1 MSLEIG
7 SSTMG
12 AAIGLKQAQGQ
23 VAFGVKALGMA
34 ADQQQ
39 QSITALLSPGT
50 GAATGSGAGGNV
62 IETRGQN
69 LNIVV

>member
-23 VAFGVKALGMA
+23 AAFGVKALGMA

-39 QSITALLSPGT
+39 QAITALLSPGT
-50 GAATGSGAGGNV
+50 GAGMGAGGNV
-62 IETRGQN
+62 TETRGQN